1 MPSVVVERR
10 GGVLEIILNRPEI
23 LNAVNRETIAALADA
38 VAEAAEDRAARV
50 VLLRGAGTHF
60 CAGGDITMFADL
72 IRLPRTERQTA
83 LYRIVDTL
91 HPLLVR
97 MRHMPKPVVAVVQ
110 GAAAGF
116 GLSLVL
122 AADLAL
128 AAEDTVFT
136 SGYIHLGTSPDGGM
150 TATLPH
156 VVGIKRAAELMLL
169 GDRFDAQ
176 RALALGLVNRVVPA
190 DALETEAAALAARL
204 AAGPRDCC
212 RRRSATP
219 STPSYGARRRA
230 LPPVRQP
237 RILPR
242 VSAPLSTSAGR
253 CSPAKGETVMRKY
266 RRVLRA
272 ALIALVGAGALSG
285 CYYDPYTGYWYAYP
299 PYYPY
304 PMAYPYGPGYPYP
317 YPPGPRPGAGQVPAP
332 GYGPGPGPD
341 PGQGYA
347 PGSLPPTN
355 APVQQS
361 PLPPPS

>member
-176 RALALGLVNRVVPA
+176 SA
-190 DALETEAAALAARL
+190 AARL
-204 AAGPRDCC
+204 VAGPAHAYGRTKGLLQATIGDAFDAQL
-212 RRRSATP
+212 RRETESFAACAATEDFAE
-219 STPSYGARRRA
+219 GVRAFVDKRR
-230 LPPVRQP
+230 PVF
-237 RILPR
+237 
-242 VSAPLSTSAGR
+242 S
-253 CSPAKGETVMRKY
+253 GE
-266 RRVLRA
+266 
-272 ALIALVGAGALSG
+272 G
-285 CYYDPYTGYWYAYP
+285 
-299 PYYPY
+299 
-304 PMAYPYGPGYPYP
+304 
-317 YPPGPRPGAGQVPAP
+317 
-332 GYGPGPGPD
+332 
-341 PGQGYA
+341 
-347 PGSLPPTN
+347 
-355 APVQQS
+355 
-361 PLPPPS
+361 